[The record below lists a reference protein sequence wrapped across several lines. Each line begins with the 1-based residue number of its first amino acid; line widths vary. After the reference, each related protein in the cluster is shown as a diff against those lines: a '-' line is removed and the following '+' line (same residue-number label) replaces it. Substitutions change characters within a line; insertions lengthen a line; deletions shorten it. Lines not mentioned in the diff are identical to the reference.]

1 MVSGYGKIKYSTQF
15 GALYRM
21 GRFENLQLNGPGKQ
35 YMMTPSRVIAVEQGQ
50 FKEGLLNNGI
60 RVYKDK
66 IEFADDQNEADY
78 FVDY

>member
-1 MVSGYGKIKYSTQF
+1 
-15 GALYRM
+15 M

-35 YMMTPSRVIAVEQGQ
+35 YMMTPSRVIAVEQGL